1 MMIQED
7 RGSSPYHY
15 NTLIYRDS
23 MFVNTFLNRWCEYD
37 KHDRAKL
44 FMCSVL

>member
-1 MMIQED
+1 MIQED
-7 RGSSPYHY
+7 NGSSPDYY
-15 NTLIYRDS
+15 NTLIYRDF

-44 FMCSVL
+44 FLHSVL